1 MFFGTRFRHS
11 TPRVRLNQPRA
22 LFQSVRGPGQTSLS
36 KSCDETPH
44 SAHISSQPLK
54 RTWLACFVVFVMQE
68 FEKCLKENGS
78 YGGLS
83 EETIKDASTRA
94 HVSTNEQLHATAFD
108 DTLSGTTAITL
119 LLKVCY

>member
-1 MFFGTRFRHS
+1 MERS
-11 TPRVRLNQPRA
+11 
-22 LFQSVRGPGQTSLS
+22 
-36 KSCDETPH
+36 
-44 SAHISSQPLK
+44 
-54 RTWLACFVVFVMQE
+54 WLAFFVLFVTQE

-83 EETIKDASTRA
+83 EETIKDASKRA

-119 LLKVCY
+119 LLKVLLIPSDHDRMPLSASATP